1 MSRNY
6 ALYRF
11 PKERFGCYITVLSAW
26 YFHLGRCSNTDRSHH
41 LQRSKLSFGPLRVVE
56 MSQREDTRG
65 TGARNQEETTAFES
79 STQVKFASESSKRMF
94 GRHNG
99 GQYCNCK
106 RYSSL
111 TRVPALSSQRERK
124 SDVTLISLLRK
135 AVRPVHQLKS
145 GKRMTSHQFSTTNAD
160 CTDLKNRTEQTV
172 PGG

>member
-1 MSRNY
+1 MRIFMSRNY

-11 PKERFGCYITVLSAW
+11 PKERFGCYITVFIAW
-26 YFHLGRCSNTDRSHH
+26 YFHLGRCSNTYRLHH
-41 LQRSKLSFGPLRVVE
+41 LQRSKLNFGPLRVVE
-56 MSQREDTRG
+56 MSQRADTG
-65 TGARNQEETTAFES
+65 DTGASNQEKTTAFES
-79 STQVKFASESSKRMF
+79 STQVKFASECSERMF

-111 TRVPALSSQRERK
+111 TRVPALSSQRYRK

-135 AVRPVHQLKS
+135 AVRPVQ
-145 GKRMTSHQFSTTNAD
+145 RMTSHQFSTTNAD
-160 CTDLKNRTEQTV
+160 CTDLKKKRAERTI

>member
-1 MSRNY
+1 
-6 ALYRF
+6 
-11 PKERFGCYITVLSAW
+11 
-26 YFHLGRCSNTDRSHH
+26 
-41 LQRSKLSFGPLRVVE
+41 
-56 MSQREDTRG
+56 MSQRADTGG

-79 STQVKFASESSKRMF
+79 STQVKFASEYSKRMF

-111 TRVPALSSQRERK
+111 TRVPALSSQRSRK

-160 CTDLKNRTEQTV
+160 CTDLKKERNGQFQEVKEERTFRWTKSVASSNAASTDGSSKFAVQTDEYQ
-172 PGG
+172 